1 MSFTRLL
8 PLLLLLPVLT
18 LADSDK
24 NFRVSPKMFKVGE
37 MMKPMADMAIVKDEA
52 MVLSENPCLPLK
64 ANTLFLRHKKSAK
77 EYLWFSGK
85 VNPDNYVKL
94 HAFNLRENYLKPTE
108 VVALRFYATQN
119 NRAFQ
124 DEADIYFDKEYL
136 YSPRVPKLYFK
147 KNGQWQVLQESEAPG
162 ILVID
167 SSVAGVEITPVS
179 SRVKL
184 NSNMLYPMKPGVYTF
199 SVEAP
204 GYLPYVDAISMQGGV
219 FHFKPEMAV
228 LDTSSNVKAH
238 SSVIVEAVRNAKD
251 LEACE
256 VLYDTLTADI
266 KKSVALV
273 DTVAFNKIYPNTRRA
288 LALGVSADDSV
299 YINYRKAYQ
308 IKRSMALDEW
318 RRNKMGTVSV
328 VNRELRKKMDSLQ
341 ALPLR
346 LSFVPTLVEPVYVE
360 DTVYQEPVVQNVPV
374 LDSTAAQTADSAK
387 TNVADSAKTATVD
400 SAKVDSSV
408 AATTSADSAAVADT
422 TAKDSAVA
430 KPTEPQMVINRRMV
444 AVRVVLG
451 ADKNRYDVSWS
462 GNVEGFTADSL
473 YKVLTSDPTVRLL
486 VSFENNKPVWIYN
499 EDVVVGRHHYR
510 YVKLDLLVS
519 KKEVAAQGSFE
530 LPGYIYDQQEV
541 QDWLNRPAQVI
552 PEPLKEYVEPKVRQN
567 ENAELGIVSIKVPKV
582 VRDRERGTV
591 ALIDSGSFRYK
602 GKVVN
607 MSGFGI
613 HTTEVTQQF
622 FKETMA
628 RMDSTKRIKDRSTYV
643 GARIPVHNITWDD
656 ARAFCQAIGGD
667 LPTEAQWEFAGRAD
681 NNEGALWN
689 LNEDPD
695 PGVYAVYKTNS
706 YSLGKK
712 DPGYGPQP
720 VSTKKSNEW
729 GIFDMSGNVAEWTR
743 DRYFMFSFWV
753 EDSNPTGATFGS
765 SKIYKGGSW
774 KDKEKCLNLTV
785 RDDED
790 PRYWSDWLGFRCA
803 FPRDVFEGKKQ

>member
-1 MSFTRLL
+1 MSFARLL
-8 PLLLLLPVLT
+8 PLLLLLPALS

-64 ANTLFLRHKKSAK
+64 SNTLFLRHKKSAK

-124 DEADIYFDKEYL
+124 DEADIYFDMEYL

-162 ILVID
+162 ILVVD
-167 SSVAGVEITPVS
+167 SAAAGTEITPLS
-179 SRVKL
+179 TRAKL
-184 NSNMLYPMKPGVYTF
+184 NSNMLYPVKPGMYTF
-199 SVEAP
+199 SIEAP
-204 GYLPYVDAISMQGGV
+204 GYLPYVDAIAMEGGV
-219 FHFKPEMAV
+219 AHFKPKKAV
-228 LDTSSNVKAH
+228 LDTTSGVKAH
-238 SSVIVEAVRNAKD
+238 TSVTLEAVRNAKD

-256 VLYDTLTADI
+256 VLYDTLTSNI
-266 KKSVALV
+266 KETVSLI
-273 DTVAFNKIYPNTRRA
+273 DTSAFNNVYPKKHRA

-299 YINYRKAYQ
+299 YINYIKSYH
-308 IKRSMALDEW
+308 IKRAMARDEW
-318 RRNKMGTVSV
+318 RRSKMGTVSI
-328 VNRELRKKMDSLQ
+328 VNKELRKKIDSLQ
-341 ALPLR
+341 ALPMR

-360 DTVYQEPVVQNVPV
+360 DTVFQEPVAQELPV
-374 LDSTAAQTADSAK
+374 
-387 TNVADSAKTATVD
+387 VD
-400 SAKVDSSV
+400 SAKVPVADSVQVAAVDSAKTDSATSAPADSSAANV
-408 AATTSADSAAVADT
+408 AAVDSTV
-422 TAKDSAVA
+422 KDSVVPAGP
-430 KPTEPQMVINRRMV
+430 KMVVTRRMV
-444 AVRVVLG
+444 AVRIVLG
-451 ADKNRYDVSWS
+451 SDKNRYDASWS
-462 GNVEGFTADSL
+462 GNAEGYTADSL
-473 YKVLTSDPTVRLL
+473 YKVLTSDPTARVL

-510 YVKLDLLVS
+510 YVKMDVLIS
-519 KKEVAAQGSFE
+519 NKEVAAQGSFE

-541 QDWLNRPAQVI
+541 QDWLNRPAQVT
-552 PEPLKEYVEPKVRQN
+552 PEPIKEYVEPKVRQN
-567 ENAELGIVSIKVPKV
+567 ENNELGIIAINVPKV
-582 VRDRERGTV
+582 VRDREKGNV

-628 RMDSTKRIKDRSTYV
+628 RVDSTKRIKDRSTYT
-643 GARIPVHNITWDD
+643 GPRIPVHNITWDD

-689 LNEDPD
+689 LNADPD
-695 PGVYAVYKTNS
+695 PGVYAVYRTNS

-712 DPGYGPQP
+712 TPGYGPQP
-720 VSTKKSNEW
+720 VSSKKSNEW

-743 DRYFMFSFWV
+743 DKYFMFSFFV
-753 EDSNPTGATFGS
+753 EDSNPTGASFGS
-765 SKIYKGGSW
+765 SRVYKGGSW
-774 KDKEKCLNLTV
+774 KDKEKYLNLTE

-790 PRYWSDWLGFRCA
+790 PRYWSDWIGFRCA
-803 FPRDVFEGKKQ
+803 FPRDVFEGKNK